1 MASEPRKVSQV
12 ITPLTVD
19 FETGDLVLEFHELER
34 VVMNFKD
41 VCCFEPYHM
50 GQRFRVTIEEVPDGE

>member
-1 MASEPRKVSQV
+1 MSE
-12 ITPLTVD
+12 
-19 FETGDLVLEFHELER
+19 ETGEVRIIGADPER
-34 VVMNFKD
+34 VVSVTVGELQEIVRSHPIKD